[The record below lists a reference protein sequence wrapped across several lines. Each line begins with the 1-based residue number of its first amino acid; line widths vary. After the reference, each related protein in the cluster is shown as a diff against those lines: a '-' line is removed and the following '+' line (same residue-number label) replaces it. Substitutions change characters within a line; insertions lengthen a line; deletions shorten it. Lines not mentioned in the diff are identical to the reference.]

1 MKDRQVQNSRQG
13 TGGKRMFKKNLLA
26 SRLGAVGEDRAQQ
39 RSETT
44 CKTGS
49 RQALKAIQS
58 NNCEI
63 YPRQHSDA
71 TS

>member
-26 SRLGAVGEDRAQQ
+26 SRLGAVGIDRAQQ

-44 CKTGS
+44 CKRAVDKRS
-49 RQALKAIQS
+49 KQ
-58 NNCEI
+58 
-63 YPRQHSDA
+63 
-71 TS
+71 